1 MPMSTMPGATAS
13 GEFAP
18 GTIVRWRRALW
29 TLAGLMLLAPALAM
43 RFTAE
48 VRWGVEDFLVFGAML
63 AIAGALVEIVVRLSR
78 RRIVVLGAVALIG
91 AAFLLAW
98 AELAVG
104 LFH

>member
-1 MPMSTMPGATAS
+1 MPMSTMPGATAA

-29 TLAGLMLLAPALAM
+29 SLAGLMLLAPALAM

-48 VRWGVEDFLVFGAML
+48 VRWDALDFLVFGGML
-63 AIAGALVEIVVRLSR
+63 VVAGALVEVVVRLSR